1 MKKIQVLGGGYCKCI
16 ILAEELSKAAVEMD
30 IVIELEKITDFQK
43 IMEFGVMTSSA
54 TVLDNQVKFSRKV
67 LKVETLK
74 EFLK

>member
-1 MKKIQVLGGGYCKCI
+1 
-16 ILAEELSKAAVEMD
+16 MD
-30 IVIELEKITDFQK
+30 VAIELEKITDFQK
-43 IMEFGVMTSSA
+43 IMEFGVMTSAA